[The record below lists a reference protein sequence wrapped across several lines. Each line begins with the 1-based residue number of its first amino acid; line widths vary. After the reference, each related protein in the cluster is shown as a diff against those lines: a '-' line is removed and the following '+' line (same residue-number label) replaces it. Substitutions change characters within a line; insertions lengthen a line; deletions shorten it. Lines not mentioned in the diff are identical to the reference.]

1 MEMKSRL
8 EDQLKTALR
17 EKDVVRKNAL
27 RMALSSIK
35 LAEVEQRKA
44 LDDAVIISILQKE
57 IKTREETIA
66 EARNANRSEMIAPI
80 EAEIRVL
87 KEFLPA
93 ELGDSELQD
102 LLKNIIAQSG
112 AVDIKEMGVVMKT
125 AIPEVAG
132 RASNDRVSKMIRE
145 LLSNP

>member
-1 MEMKSRL
+1 MGMKSRL
-8 EDQLKTALR
+8 EDELKTAMR
-17 EKDVVRKNAL
+17 QKDEVRRNAL

-35 LAEVEQRKA
+35 LAEVEQRQA

-57 IKTREETIA
+57 IKTREETIT
-66 EARNANRSEMIAPI
+66 EARNANRSEMIAPN
-80 EAEIRVL
+80 EAEIQVL

-93 ELGDSELQD
+93 ELSDSELQD
-102 LLKNIIAQSG
+102 LLKEIIAQSG
-112 AVDIKEMGVVMKT
+112 ASSIKEMGVVMKA

-145 LLSNP
+145 LLSNT